1 MGQLPN
7 RFSVALVLGMASLMT
22 VNVARGAGVDPA
34 QATAV
39 QREQAQALFIKGKQK
54 YDARDFKGALEN
66 FRASVE
72 IVQSPNTR
80 LYVARALRELGSLV
94 EAYAE
99 FGRAA
104 AEAKEHEHEDGR
116 YGKAAEA
123 ANAERAELG
132 RRVGFLRLN
141 VTRTSDATV
150 LNVGGS
156 PILRA
161 GWGEP
166 VPVLPGSV
174 VVELATPGS
183 PPVSKTLSVSAGQSV
198 DLPLDG
204 GIPGPGEGGPPPP
217 PPVVETPSARPPWR
231 IMWISGYGVGLVGL
245 VTFAI
250 AGVSSNNTASDLSA
264 KCGNKPCPA
273 SLANEV
279 SRGKTE
285 QTIANVG
292 LVFGLLGVAA
302 GTTFL
307 VLDLTSK
314 PAATAATPDA
324 APAPKASLVF
334 GPSYVGLHGTF

>member
-1 MGQLPN
+1 MGLPN
-7 RFSVALVLGMASLMT
+7 RFSVALALGISTVMT
-22 VNVARGAGVDPA
+22 AHAAFAAGVDPA

-39 QREQAQALFIKGKQK
+39 QREQAQALFLKGKQK
-54 YDARDFKGALEN
+54 YDARDYKGALEN
-66 FRASVE
+66 FRASIE

-123 ANAERAELG
+123 ANAERADLG
-132 RRVGFLRLN
+132 KRLGFLRLA
-141 VTRTSDATV
+141 VTHTSDATV
-150 LNVGGS
+150 LSVGGS

-161 GWGEP
+161 GWAEP

-174 VVELATPGS
+174 VVELSTPGA
-183 PPVSKTLSVSAGQSV
+183 PPVSKAMNVSAGQSV
-198 DLPLDG
+198 NLPLDG
-204 GIPGPGEGGPPPP
+204 GIAGPGDAPPPPP
-217 PPVVETPSARPPWR
+217 PPVVEGPPSRPPWR
-231 IMWISGYGVGLVGL
+231 PLWIAGYGVGVVGF

-250 AGVSSNNTASDLSA
+250 AGVSSNNTAADLAA
-264 KCGNKPCPA
+264 KCGAKPCPA
-273 SLANEV
+273 GYADEI

-292 LVFGLLGVAA
+292 LVFGIIGALA

-314 PAATAATPDA
+314 PP
-324 APAPKASLVF
+324 APAPGAAPTPQASLVF

>member
-1 MGQLPN
+1 MGLPN
-7 RFSVALVLGMASLMT
+7 RFSVALILGISTT
-22 VNVARGAGVDPA
+22 VTAHAAFAAGVDPS

-39 QREQAQALFIKGKQK
+39 QREQAQALFLKGKQK
-54 YDARDFKGALEN
+54 FDARDYKGALEN

-80 LYVARALRELGSLV
+80 LYVARALRELGNLV

-123 ANAERAELG
+123 ANAERADLG
-132 RRVGFLRLN
+132 KRLGFLRIA
-141 VTRTSDATV
+141 VTHTSDASV
-150 LNVGGS
+150 LSVGGS
-156 PILRA
+156 PILKA
-161 GWGEP
+161 GWAEP

-174 VVELATPGS
+174 VVELTTPGS
-183 PPVSKTLSVSAGQSV
+183 PPVSKALNVSAGQSV

-204 GIPGPGEGGPPPP
+204 GIAAPGEGLPPPP
-217 PPVVETPSARPPWR
+217 PPPAVDGPGSRPPWR
-231 IMWISGYGVGLVGL
+231 ALWITGYGVGLVGF
-245 VTFAI
+245 VTFGI
-250 AGVSSNNTASDLSA
+250 AGVSANNTAADLAA
-264 KCGNKPCPA
+264 KCGSKPCPA
-273 SLANEV
+273 GYANEI

-292 LVFGLLGVAA
+292 LVFGIVGALA
-302 GTTFL
+302 GTAFL

-314 PAATAATPDA
+314 PSAAAAPVS
-324 APAPKASLVF
+324 APAPQTSLVF
-334 GPSYVGLHGTF
+334 GPSYVALQGTF

>member
-7 RFSVALVLGMASLMT
+7 RFSVALVLGLTSLVT
-22 VNVARGAGVDPA
+22 VNVAFGAGVDPA

-39 QREQAQALFIKGKQK
+39 QREQAQALFLKGKQK
-54 YDARDFKGALEN
+54 FDAHDYKGALEN
-66 FRASVE
+66 FRASIE

-123 ANAERAELG
+123 ANAERAGMG
-132 RRVGFLRLN
+132 RKLGFLRLN
-141 VTRTSDATV
+141 IAHTSDATV

-156 PILRA
+156 VILKA
-161 GWGEP
+161 GWAQP

-174 VVELATPGS
+174 VVELSTPGS

-204 GIPGPGEGGPPPP
+204 GIPDPGGGGPPPP
-217 PPVVETPSARPPWR
+217 PPPVTDGPSATPPWR
-231 IMWISGYGVGLVGL
+231 ILWITGYGVGFVGL
-245 VTFAI
+245 VTLGI
-250 AGVSSNNTASDLSA
+250 AGVSSNNTAADLAA
-264 KCGNKPCPA
+264 KCGAGPCPA

-314 PAATAATPDA
+314 PSATATPDA
-324 APAPKASLVF
+324 VPPPKTSLVF
-334 GPSYVGLHGTF
+334 GPSYVGLRGTF